1 MAKLTRKE
9 ITVLLVTIRNE
20 LKILFDELEIEQSIV
35 PELSKLIKKE
45 FNIDPENEEIYKIFS
60 K

>member
-9 ITVLLVTIRNE
+9 ITILLVTIRNE